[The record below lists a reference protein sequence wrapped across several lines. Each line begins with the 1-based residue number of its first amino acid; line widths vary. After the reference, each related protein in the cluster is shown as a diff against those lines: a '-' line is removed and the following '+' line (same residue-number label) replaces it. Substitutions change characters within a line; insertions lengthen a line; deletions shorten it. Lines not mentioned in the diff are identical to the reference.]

1 MAAAAERNRAP
12 SRNARETLPRSLVG
26 RPSERRDEFLD
37 IFESENP
44 PRFCVGDM
52 LKFFKSDG
60 WSHVVT
66 ILGFREDDHLDM
78 MWYDGRPHHFICFP
92 SELEALRIVEIR
104 SLPLEDV
111 RMYRECLGLEA
122 IQ

>member
-1 MAAAAERNRAP
+1 MTAAAERILAP
-12 SRNARETLPRSLVG
+12 SRTARETLPRSLVG
-26 RPSERRDEFLD
+26 RPSELRDDFME
-37 IFESENP
+37 IFESKNP

-52 LKFFKSDG
+52 LKFFKTDG

-66 ILGFREDDHLDM
+66 ILGFKEHGNVDM
-78 MWYDGRPHHFICFP
+78 MWYDGRPHHFTCCA
-92 SELEALRIVEIR
+92 SELESLRIVEIR

-111 RMYRECLGLEA
+111 RMYRDCLGLDP

>member
-1 MAAAAERNRAP
+1 MAAAAERILAP

-26 RPSERRDEFLD
+26 RPSDRRDEFLD
-37 IFESENP
+37 IFESDNP
-44 PRFCVGDM
+44 PRFCVGDI
-52 LKFFKSDG
+52 LKFFKTDG
-60 WSHVVT
+60 WSQIIT
-66 ILGFREDDHLDM
+66 ILGFKEGGHVDM
-78 MWYDGRPHHFICFP
+78 MWYDGRPHHFICCA

-111 RMYRECLGLEA
+111 RMYRDCLGLDA